1 MEPKTKKQRSLY
13 IPYAGPV
20 LLEFPLLNKGSA
32 FSMEERRNFNLLG
45 LLPEVVE
52 TIEEQAERAW
62 IQYQGFKTEI
72 DKHIYLRNI
81 QDTNETLFYRLVN
94 NHLDEMMPVIYT
106 PTVGAACE
114 RFSEIYRRSRGVFI
128 SYQNRH
134 NMDDILQNVPNH
146 NIKVIVV
153 TDGERILGL
162 GDQGIGGMGIP
173 IGKLSLYTACGGISP
188 AYTLPVVLDVGTN
201 NQQLLND
208 PLYMGWRNP
217 RITDDEY
224 YEFVDEFSEKKIV
237 FLGAGSA
244 GCGIAE
250 MIISQTQREGLSEE
264 AARQKVFMVDRFGLL
279 TDKMPN
285 LLPFQTKLVQKR
297 ENLSD
302 WDTDSDVLSLLDV
315 VRNVKPDI
323 LIGVSGQTGLFT
335 EEIIREMHKHC
346 PRPIVMPLSNPTSRV
361 EATPQDII
369 AWTEGNALV
378 ATGSPF
384 NPVVWKD
391 KIYPIA
397 QCNNAFIFPGIG
409 LGVIASGASRITDE
423 MLMSASETL
432 AQYSPL
438 VLNGEGMVL
447 PELKD
452 IQKVS
457 RAIAFAV
464 GKMAQQQGVAV
475 KTSAEALQQAID
487 DNFWQAEYRDYR
499 RTSI

>member
-1 MEPKTKKQRSLY
+1 
-13 IPYAGPV
+13 
-20 LLEFPLLNKGSA
+20 
-32 FSMEERRNFNLLG
+32 
-45 LLPEVVE
+45 
-52 TIEEQAERAW
+52 
-62 IQYQGFKTEI
+62 
-72 DKHIYLRNI
+72 
-81 QDTNETLFYRLVN
+81 
-94 NHLDEMMPVIYT
+94 
-106 PTVGAACE
+106 
-114 RFSEIYRRSRGVFI
+114 
-128 SYQNRH
+128 
-134 NMDDILQNVPNH
+134 
-146 NIKVIVV
+146 
-153 TDGERILGL
+153 
-162 GDQGIGGMGIP
+162 
-173 IGKLSLYTACGGISP
+173 
-188 AYTLPVVLDVGTN
+188 
-201 NQQLLND
+201 
-208 PLYMGWRNP
+208 
-217 RITDDEY
+217 
-224 YEFVDEFSEKKIV
+224 
-237 FLGAGSA
+237 
-244 GCGIAE
+244 
-250 MIISQTQREGLSEE
+250 MIIAQTQREGLSEE

-369 AWTEGNALV
+369 ARLKVTRW
-378 ATGSPF
+378 SPLA
-384 NPVVWKD
+384 VRLIQWYG
-391 KIYPIA
+391 KIKSTLSPSVTTPLFSRA
-397 QCNNAFIFPGIG
+397 SGC
-409 LGVIASGASRITDE
+409 VIASGASRITDE

-438 VLNGEGMVL
+438 VLNGEGLVL